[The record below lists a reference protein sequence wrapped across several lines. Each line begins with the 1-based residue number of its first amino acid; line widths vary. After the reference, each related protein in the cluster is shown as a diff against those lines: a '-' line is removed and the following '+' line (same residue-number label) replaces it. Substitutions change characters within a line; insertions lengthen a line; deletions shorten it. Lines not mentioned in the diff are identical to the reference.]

1 MLDVFGRKECRNLDC
16 VGGLG
21 LKKKIIY
28 SFFLAVLGLHCC
40 SGFSLTERQTFI
52 GVYSPPSAVASLVAE
67 MGFSVL
73 RLQ

>member
-1 MLDVFGRKECRNLDC
+1 MLKDLD
-16 VGGLG
+16 L
-21 LKKKIIY
+21 KKIIY
-28 SFFLAVLGLHCC
+28 SFSWAVLGLHGC

-52 GVYSPPSAVASLVAE
+52 EVHSPPSAVASLVVE